1 MNTPDTPDNTRGYT
15 PEEENED
22 EETRVYTVED
32 YGFYGDDLQDATRP
46 YPAGYSTAQTSPVVS
61 ETEPTRPYER
71 TTDETLPLNP
81 ELNLSAEGAVEDAT
95 RIIGEEEENQQS
107 ADPEPWHAPVGHT
120 VPSLAEL
127 GHSAKMPAPEP
138 AFTLEPS
145 DVSAPAS
152 APASTS
158 SAVVPAAPATYTP
171 VYPVQTMVP
180 TLVQGSLVMGP
191 GRPTPLVTAQAEEQ
205 SQRARNLG
213 LISMLCCVLVYLFF
227 PRFTGLTSIVWL
239 TALVTSI
246 CAISIGHSAS
256 RRGAKSR
263 AGVILGWIAL
273 CISVAPLFFLIL
285 GVILL
290 IIFVLSGGSMP

>member
-32 YGFYGDDLQDATRP
+32 YGFYGDDLQDTTQP
-46 YPAGYSTAQTSPVVS
+46 YPAGYSTAHTPPVVS

-71 TTDETLPLNP
+71 TNDETLPLNP

-95 RIIGEEEENQQS
+95 RIIGEEENQQS
-107 ADPEPWHAPVGHT
+107 AQPEPWHAPVGHA

-138 AFTLEPS
+138 AFTPEPS
-145 DVSAPAS
+145 DVSAPAP
-152 APASTS
+152 APASTHN
-158 SAVVPAAPATYTP
+158 AVVPAAPTTITP

-213 LISMLCCVLVYLFF
+213 LISMLCCVLAYLFF
-227 PRFTGLTSIVWL
+227 PGFTGLMPIVWL

-246 CAISIGHSAS
+246 CAISIGHSA
-256 RRGAKSR
+256 RRKGAKSS

-273 CISVAPLFFLIL
+273 CISVAPLVFLIL
-285 GVILL
+285 GFILL

>member
-107 ADPEPWHAPVGHT
+107 ADPEPWHAPVGHA

-127 GHSAKMPAPEP
+127 GHSAKI
-138 AFTLEPS
+138 
-145 DVSAPAS
+145 PAS
-152 APASTS
+152 APAPASTHN
-158 SAVVPAAPATYTP
+158 AVIPPTPTTTTP
-171 VYPVQTMVP
+171 VYPVQTVVP
-180 TLVQGSLVMGP
+180 TLVQGSLVMVP
-191 GRPTPLVTAQAEEQ
+191 GRSTPLVTAHAEEQ
-205 SQRARNLG
+205 SQRSRNLG
-213 LISMLCCVLVYLFF
+213 LISMLCCVLAYLFF
-227 PRFTGLTSIVWL
+227 PGFTGLMPIFWL

-256 RRGAKSR
+256 KRGAKSR

-285 GVILL
+285 GFILL

>member
-1 MNTPDTPDNTRGYT
+1 MITLGRLDNYGSYGY
-15 PEEENED
+15 
-22 EETRVYTVED
+22 
-32 YGFYGDDLQDATRP
+32 DLQDATRP

-191 GRPTPLVTAQAEEQ
+191 GRPTPLVTAHAEEQ
-205 SQRARNLG
+205 SQRSRNLG

-273 CISVAPLFFLIL
+273 CISVAPLVFLIL
-285 GVILL
+285 GFILL

>member
-127 GHSAKMPAPEP
+127 GHSAKI
-138 AFTLEPS
+138 
-145 DVSAPAS
+145 PAS
-152 APASTS
+152 APAPASTHN
-158 SAVVPAAPATYTP
+158 AVIPATPTTTTP
-171 VYPVQTMVP
+171 VYPVQTVVP
-180 TLVQGSLVMGP
+180 TLVQGSLVMVP
-191 GRPTPLVTAQAEEQ
+191 GRPTPLVTAHAEEQ

-213 LISMLCCVLVYLFF
+213 LISMLCCVLAYLFF
-227 PRFTGLTSIVWL
+227 PGFTGLMPIFWL

-256 RRGAKSR
+256 KRGAKSR

-285 GVILL
+285 GFILL